1 LPLQAEDTYGA
12 FKAPVARCGP
22 TVDVETGANGDTWLA
37 AEGLSLGLVDEISTG
52 DDWLFR
58 ARDSARLYEV
68 TTEARKTLLQQL
80 LGGLGV
86 AARRAADF
94 AAAQLR

>member
-1 LPLQAEDTYGA
+1 M
-12 FKAPVARCGP
+12 
-22 TVDVETGANGDTWLA
+22 
-37 AEGLSLGLVDEISTG
+37 
-52 DDWLFR
+52 
-58 ARDSARLYEV
+58 

-94 AAAQLR
+94 VLKLRGGAGLA